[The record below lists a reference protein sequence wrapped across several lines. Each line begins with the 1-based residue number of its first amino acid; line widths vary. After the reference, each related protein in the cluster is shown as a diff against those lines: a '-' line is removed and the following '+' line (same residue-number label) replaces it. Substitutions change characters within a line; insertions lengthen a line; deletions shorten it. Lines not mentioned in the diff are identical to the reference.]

1 MAEPQ
6 LTDARLLDRIRDL
19 EASLPA
25 DLAFLTRAVEEKS
38 PRPDA
43 LRDLGERLVDLGGA
57 VLRRSEEVNAA
68 VLATLPAHGWL
79 PGAGPLRRA
88 AGPAHEAGRRP
99 AGLAHQVG
107 PRPAGLAHQVGPRP
121 LRCGIVFLALC
132 GAACFPFYGKD
143 PTDRTARHE
152 HCPTCRARDATV
164 TLPDG
169 ATAGQ

>member
-1 MAEPQ
+1 MCVHVAEPQ
-6 LTDARLLDRIRDL
+6 LTDARLTDARLTDARLTDARLFDRIRDL

-25 DLAFLTRAVEEKS
+25 DLAFLTRAVEEES

-57 VLRRSEEVNAA
+57 LLRRSEEVNAA
-68 VLATLPAHGWL
+68 ILATLPAHGWL
-79 PGAGPLRRA
+79 PGAGARRRA
-88 AGPAHEAGRRP
+88 

-107 PRPAGLAHQVGPRP
+107 RRP
-121 LRCGIVFLALC
+121 LRCGAVFLALC

-152 HCPTCRARDATV
+152 HCPTCLAREGTA
-164 TLPDG
+164 TLPAGD
-169 ATAGQ
+169 AAGQ